1 MASRETGVTRRQ
13 LQRDIAI
20 AIASLTEIAPVVSV
34 TAGKLIA
41 DSRGWAAQSG

>member
-13 LQRDIAI
+13 LQRDI

>member
-20 AIASLTEIAPVVSV
+20 ASLTEIAPVVSV
-34 TAGKLIA
+34 KAGTLIA
-41 DSRGWAAQSG
+41 DSRGWAAKSG